1 MKEEQEVDEYNPNE
15 SEPVIQQRIVNEY
28 ITIENGVITGN
39 YITDGKV
46 PEGAIVVNNW
56 LGVVGDPVVYY
67 DSDWNRKT
75 DVELITEG
83 IQPMPD
89 GYKWND
95 TKSDII
101 EMSQI
106 ERIQAGLEKMPQG
119 FKIEGGQL
127 VPMTDE
133 ERLASGQMTQA
144 EYDELRRGR
153 ILSELDMIDQKA
165 IRPLRAILVG
175 LGTDDDQERLAELER
190 QAEEKR
196 AELDKLTA
204 GEQ

>member
-39 YITDGKV
+39 YITDGEV
-46 PEGAIVVNNW
+46 PEGAIVVKNW
-56 LGVVGDPVVYY
+56 LGVVGDPVAYY

-75 DVELITEG
+75 DVELIAEG
-83 IQPMPD
+83 IQSMPD

-106 ERIQAGLEKMPQG
+106 ERIQAGIEKIPMG

-127 VPMTDE
+127 VTMTDE

-165 IRPLRAILVG
+165 IRPLRAILAG

-190 QAEEKR
+190 QAEELR
-196 AELDKLTA
+196 AELSNF
-204 GEQ
+204 

>member
-1 MKEEQEVDEYNPNE
+1 MPCFFYPLEGKIQHPR
-15 SEPVIQQRIVNEY
+15 VITEY

-46 PEGAIVVNNW
+46 PAGAIVVKNW
-56 LGVVGDPVVYY
+56 LGVVGDPVAYY

-75 DVELITEG
+75 DIELITEG

-106 ERIQAGLEKMPQG
+106 ERIQVGLEKMPQG
-119 FKIEGGQL
+119 FKIEDGQL

-190 QAEEKR
+190 QAEELR
-196 AELDKLTA
+196 AELSNF
-204 GEQ
+204 

>member
-1 MKEEQEVDEYNPNE
+1 MEGKIQHPR
-15 SEPVIQQRIVNEY
+15 VITEY

-46 PEGAIVVNNW
+46 PEGAIVVKNW
-56 LGVVGDPVVYY
+56 LGVVGDPVAYY

-101 EMSQI
+101 EMSQK
-106 ERIQAGLEKMPQG
+106 ERIQVGLEKMPQG

-190 QAEEKR
+190 QAEELR
-196 AELDKLTA
+196 AELSNF
-204 GEQ
+204 

>member
-1 MKEEQEVDEYNPNE
+1 M
-15 SEPVIQQRIVNEY
+15 EY
-28 ITIENGVITGN
+28 ITIENQIITGH
-39 YITDGKV
+39 YVGDSIPTEAIPITDFIGR
-46 PEGAIVVNNW
+46 
-56 LGVVGDPVVYY
+56 VGEPVSYY
-67 DSDWNRKT
+67 NPDWTRKSDI
-75 DVELITEG
+75 ELIAEG
-83 IQPMPD
+83 IQSMPD

-175 LGTDDDQERLAELER
+175 LGTDDDQDRLAELER
-190 QAEEKR
+190 QAEELR
-196 AELDKLTA
+196 AELSNF
-204 GEQ
+204 

>member
-15 SEPVIQQRIVNEY
+15 SEPVIQQRVVNEY

-39 YITDGKV
+39 YITDGEV
-46 PEGAIVVNNW
+46 PEGAIVVKNW
-56 LGVVGDPVVYY
+56 IGVVGDPVAYY

-75 DVELITEG
+75 DVELIAEG

-101 EMSQI
+101 KMSQV

-119 FKIEGGQL
+119 FKIEDGQL